1 MQFINN
7 LNKLTNV
14 GELRLMSD
22 DNKILSTIN
31 YAFRNDM
38 LSLNLLFT
46 NAMERNKGYARQILQ
61 EFINIYGKENDIKL
75 EICPIE
81 SHKGNF
87 FKERQK
93 TLAKFYSKFGFE
105 TTFIKEQ
112 GQVAQWEMIRN
123 KG

>member
-1 MQFINN
+1 MKFINN

-22 DNKILSTIN
+22 DNRILSTIN

-46 NAMERNKGYARQILQ
+46 NAMERNKGYAKQILQ

-81 SHKGNF
+81 SHKGTF

-93 TLAKFYSKFGFE
+93 TLAKCYSKFGFE

-112 GQVAQWEMIRN
+112 GQIAQWEMIRY

>member
-1 MQFINN
+1 MQFVNN

-22 DNKILSTIN
+22 DNRILSTIN

-46 NAMERNKGYARQILQ
+46 NAMERNKGYAKQILQ

-81 SHKGNF
+81 PYNGKF
-87 FKERQK
+87 FNERQK
-93 TLAKFYSKFGFE
+93 TLAKLYSKFGFE

-112 GQVAQWEMIRN
+112 GQVAQWEMIRY

>member
-14 GELRLMSD
+14 GELKLMSD
-22 DNKILSTIN
+22 DNRTLSTIN

-46 NAMERNKGYARQILQ
+46 NAMERNNGYARQILQ

-81 SHKGNF
+81 SHKGTF

-93 TLAKFYSKFGFE
+93 ILAKFYSKFGFE

-112 GQVAQWEMIRN
+112 GQIAQWEMIRY

>member
-1 MQFINN
+1 MQFINS

-22 DNKILSTIN
+22 DNRILSTIN

-46 NAMERNKGYARQILQ
+46 NAMERNKGYAKQILQ

-81 SHKGNF
+81 SYNGEF

-93 TLAKFYSKFGFE
+93 ALAKFYSKFGFE

-112 GQVAQWEMIRN
+112 GQVAQWEMIRY
-123 KG
+123 KK

>member
-22 DNKILSTIN
+22 DNRILSSIN

-46 NAMERNKGYARQILQ
+46 NAMERNKGYAKQILQ
-61 EFINIYGKENDIKL
+61 EFINIYGKENNIKL

-81 SHKGNF
+81 SYKGTF

-112 GQVAQWEMIRN
+112 GQVAQWEMIRY